1 MNQLGFPDGL
11 PGTRLSRF
19 GLRRCRGLL
28 RAPLGLVVV
37 LHALAGCSE
46 TSSVDLELT
55 ELQRAAAL
63 QGVPLDSIV
72 LRVSGDG
79 FETIER
85 SLTPDNETVRI
96 QVPTG
101 PSRRFELIALR
112 SIEDADLPELPVFFG
127 ETEQDLVVGAN
138 SVELRYLAQ
147 GALNVSLEVIGG
159 DVAPAI
165 ASLTLR
171 DEEGLE
177 FEVDVGR
184 TTALPVG
191 AYRVAVDEQS
201 FAPLRAPEALV
212 FNVELGEVAA
222 GGLFLFEDA
231 TQCDPDAPPVVRED
245 GLGCRELEVDVT
257 GLRVGTFFVEL
268 NGVLIELD
276 VNGDPVSGGILEIP
290 VGQDYEVVFE
300 SAGENP
306 AQRCRVVPGTGEG
319 SSDQDSDSLP
329 PVEVECT
336 TVFYPV
342 NFEVFGTNIAGLTVQ
357 EIIDGSEVVD
367 GTASFDSPGFQESTL
382 EVEEGDD
389 LDTTTFAVATQPT
402 EGTSQCT
409 LVNTQ
414 VTVGSE
420 PRSPSEPLRIYCL
433 EQARPVYPDSPNLG
447 QYLRNDG
454 PDRLSASG
462 APCTEDAEGFD
473 ACVYAGIMRSY
484 VIPGFD
490 SCDGLFV
497 TDSAGVLEWRC
508 LERDGEVIAVSEHV
522 VSLSPVFDVVAPSG
536 GDPGGAVLYDFSP
549 RFSAPGFSVPA
560 QGPPV
565 VRWGNALAEGDGDFS
580 FDSAGTVYVLGT
592 APSPAVERFIIE
604 DEITVVVLT
613 GQALEDTEISA
624 DDASFVTISGDFRRT
639 GRGTLVSG
647 FGESRW
653 MNVSGRLSGAGNTSG
668 GFGVILPE
676 QSLVRNAEI
685 QAIGTAVAPLG
696 EYSQV
701 QATRILSVNVGIEIN
716 GSHQRVRDVVMTNA
730 LVGVTNNVE
739 GESDDVWID
748 GLDINQCLSG
758 IDVSDSSYLHVSNS
772 RFRSCTSDAISI
784 DSMSTV
790 VVRHS
795 TSTNHAPAAFS
806 AGDVDDV
813 YIEGLL
819 SEGAGGVDLA
829 FASSVRI
836 RDSAFF
842 DASNIVSITDSDQVE
857 AVGTFVFAETETL
870 GAPACTVVSRS
881 PGVSS
886 VGFVNSTCVDGE
898 DQLPA
903 PSTAKADV
911 LAPGTS
917 VVTEPVTRAEID
929 PELPVLDVSPAP
941 EFLESQVVVWQAD
954 VGSDTDCSMVV
965 AGSVYNPIAFTCETV
980 FLTHATELE
989 GDGDGFCETGE
1000 TCQYLPNV
1008 GNDQGAID
1016 PLFAM
1021 PVNVDGVADVVLLVP
1036 SE

>member
-433 EQARPVYPDSPNLG
+433 EQAR
-447 QYLRNDG
+447 
-454 PDRLSASG
+454 
-462 APCTEDAEGFD
+462 
-473 ACVYAGIMRSY
+473 
-484 VIPGFD
+484 
-490 SCDGLFV
+490 
-497 TDSAGVLEWRC
+497 
-508 LERDGEVIAVSEHV
+508 
-522 VSLSPVFDVVAPSG
+522 
-536 GDPGGAVLYDFSP
+536 
-549 RFSAPGFSVPA
+549 
-560 QGPPV
+560 
-565 VRWGNALAEGDGDFS
+565 
-580 FDSAGTVYVLGT
+580 
-592 APSPAVERFIIE
+592 
-604 DEITVVVLT
+604 
-613 GQALEDTEISA
+613 
-624 DDASFVTISGDFRRT
+624 
-639 GRGTLVSG
+639 
-647 FGESRW
+647 
-653 MNVSGRLSGAGNTSG
+653 
-668 GFGVILPE
+668 
-676 QSLVRNAEI
+676 
-685 QAIGTAVAPLG
+685 
-696 EYSQV
+696 
-701 QATRILSVNVGIEIN
+701 
-716 GSHQRVRDVVMTNA
+716 
-730 LVGVTNNVE
+730 
-739 GESDDVWID
+739 
-748 GLDINQCLSG
+748 
-758 IDVSDSSYLHVSNS
+758 
-772 RFRSCTSDAISI
+772 
-784 DSMSTV
+784 
-790 VVRHS
+790 
-795 TSTNHAPAAFS
+795 
-806 AGDVDDV
+806 
-813 YIEGLL
+813 
-819 SEGAGGVDLA
+819 
-829 FASSVRI
+829 
-836 RDSAFF
+836 
-842 DASNIVSITDSDQVE
+842 
-857 AVGTFVFAETETL
+857 
-870 GAPACTVVSRS
+870 
-881 PGVSS
+881 
-886 VGFVNSTCVDGE
+886 
-898 DQLPA
+898 
-903 PSTAKADV
+903 
-911 LAPGTS
+911 
-917 VVTEPVTRAEID
+917 
-929 PELPVLDVSPAP
+929 
-941 EFLESQVVVWQAD
+941 
-954 VGSDTDCSMVV
+954 
-965 AGSVYNPIAFTCETV
+965 
-980 FLTHATELE
+980 
-989 GDGDGFCETGE
+989 
-1000 TCQYLPNV
+1000 
-1008 GNDQGAID
+1008 
-1016 PLFAM
+1016 
-1021 PVNVDGVADVVLLVP
+1021 
-1036 SE
+1036 